1 MTQKQ
6 TILGRVSQLAKA
18 NINALLDRAEDPEKM
33 LDQLVRDYT
42 NSIAEAEEAVAQT
55 IAHVRMA
62 EGDLKADQEAA
73 TAMAGIGAATNE
85 KMADMLEAHG
95 EHMVF
100 ARRVLE
106 EKAKADERFARRF
119 SEIVEKH
126 DKNLYSGS

>member
-55 IAHVRMA
+55 IAHAVSYTH
-62 EGDLKADQEAA
+62 L
-73 TAMAGIGAATNE
+73 TLPTI
-85 KMADMLEAHG
+85 
-95 EHMVF
+95 
-100 ARRVLE
+100 
-106 EKAKADERFARRF
+106 
-119 SEIVEKH
+119 
-126 DKNLYSGS
+126 YSV